1 MQHKRSDL
9 SVHPYGKKSP
19 HSEESFVTVTQTD
32 PAATTSGAGSR
43 PVRIGVIGCG
53 RIAQAAHLQA
63 IPKSSAVELVA
74 VADPSPDLSEGVARQ
89 FGVQG
94 FTDSDELLKAD
105 IEAVVVATPDR
116 FHYPLGVAAL
126 KAGKHV
132 LMEKP
137 LAATSAEAEE
147 LVKLAAERDLRLQT
161 GAMKRHDP
169 GLDFAHQHLS
179 EIGDIVTFTSIYR
192 IPAQRSGIEATVFP
206 PLMVVD
212 SAVRT
217 HEDSFKA
224 QKNRAAYLLAT
235 HGAHVFDQLVYFAG
249 EPRWISVQSAV
260 VGQDYTWHGTVGLPS
275 GGLGSFEMTVDVH
288 ADASEGFEIFGTKG
302 HIKASTFQPFWK
314 RASEVEVYLED
325 SGVSLRPH
333 PRDTNAFKVQIDDF
347 AAAVLA
353 GGGENPSPEQGVW
366 AVRLIEAAARS
377 VDLGGEKVAL

>member
-1 MQHKRSDL
+1 MTTN
-9 SVHPYGKKSP
+9 P
-19 HSEESFVTVTQTD
+19 TVVRD
-32 PAATTSGAGSR
+32 VAPGGSSA
-43 PVRIGVIGCG
+43 PVRIGLIGCG

-63 IPKSSAVELVA
+63 IPKSTAVQLVA
-74 VADPSPDLSEGVARQ
+74 VADPSPALSEGVARQ
-89 FGVQG
+89 FGVPG
-94 FTDSDELLKAD
+94 YTDTDELLRSD
-105 IEAVVVATPDR
+105 IEAVVIATPDR
-116 FHYPLGVAAL
+116 FHHPLGMAAL

-147 LVKLAAERDLRLQT
+147 LVALAAEQDLRLQT

-169 GLDFAHQHLS
+169 GLDFAHRHLAD
-179 EIGDIVTFTSIYR
+179 IGDIVSFSSIYR

-217 HEDSFKA
+217 HEDGFKA

-249 EPRWISVQSAV
+249 KPRWISVQSAV
-260 VGQDYTWHGTVGLPS
+260 VGNDYTWHGTVGLAG

-288 ADASEGFEIFGTKG
+288 ADAAEGFEIFGTKG
-302 HIKASTFQPFWK
+302 HIKADTFQPFWK
-314 RASEVEVYLED
+314 RASEVELYLEEG
-325 SGVSLRPH
+325 GVSLRPH

-347 AAAVLA
+347 AAAVRA
-353 GGGENPSPEQGVW
+353 GGGENPSPQDGVW
-366 AVRLIEAAARS
+366 AVRLIEAAGRS
-377 VDLGGEKVAL
+377 VDLDGQKVSL